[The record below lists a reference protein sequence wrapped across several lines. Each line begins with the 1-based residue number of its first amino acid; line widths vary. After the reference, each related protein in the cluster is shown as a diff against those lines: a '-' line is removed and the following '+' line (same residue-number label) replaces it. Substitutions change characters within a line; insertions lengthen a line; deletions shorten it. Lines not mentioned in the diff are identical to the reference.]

1 MKKIALAVL
10 VIATLFTSCSSNDN
24 PDNPL
29 PTETYI
35 LVKKTIDSDVSGS
48 ITSNY
53 TYVGNKIVSIIS
65 TDGLSTVF
73 TYTGNLITKVE
84 SFSGTNLDS
93 RETFIYNSSGK
104 LVTYLNLDYNS
115 STGDKS
121 TYEYNTDGSISA
133 NHYTG
138 DLSSQTTLENT
149 ALTQFVDGEV
159 SREEEYF
166 IGSTTPY
173 FVVEYAYDNKENP
186 YKNVLGFSKIDFVDH
201 NLGGIL
207 HNVTSENYNGDVT
220 PQITYSYTYNA
231 LNYPTQVTETSFGD
245 NYTTQFFYE

>member
-93 RETFIYNSSGK
+93 RETFSYNSNGK
-104 LVTYLNLDYNS
+104 LATYVNLDFNS
-115 STGDKS
+115 SLGYKE
-121 TYEYNTDGSISA
+121 TYNNNTDGTISYT
-133 NHYTG
+133 HYSG
-138 DLSSQTTLENT
+138 DLSNQTLFENT
-149 ALTQFVDGEV
+149 GLIQFDGGEV
-159 SREEEYF
+159 SRLEEYF
-166 IGSTTPY
+166 SGSTTPY
-173 FVVEYAYDNKENP
+173 FVVEFTYDTKNNP
-186 YKNVLGFSKIDFVDH
+186 YKNVLGFSKIDFVDG
-201 NLGGIL
+201 NLGGIT
-207 HNVTSENYNGDVT
+207 HNVLSENYNNDVA

-231 LNYPTQVTETSFGD
+231 LNYPTQVVETSFGD
-245 NYTTQFFYE
+245 DYTTQFFYE